1 MKKIVLDTNFLI
13 DFIRF
18 KLDLKEI
25 DDLVSDSYK
34 LVALNVVMKELK
46 KISESKTKESNYA
59 KIALEFVK
67 SKQIEILET
76 TEKRADESILVLSDE
91 NTIVATD
98 DAELRKKLKSLGI
111 KTIYLRAKKHLAM
124 S

>member
-1 MKKIVLDTNFLI
+1 MKKIFLDTNFLI

-18 KLDLKEI
+18 KPDLKEI
-25 DDLVSDSYK
+25 DDLVNDSYK
-34 LVALNVVMKELK
+34 LVVLDVVMKELK

-76 TEKRADESILVLSDE
+76 TEEHADESILALSDE

-98 DAELRKKLKSLGI
+98 DAELREKLKSLGI